1 MEALE
6 DSTVYTSV
14 LTAIGQLIAGQAAL
28 SAKHRGIFISVR
40 SCRGNRCHPEKV
52 YGFDIPDK
60 LDEDEWLRLYAEY
73 RMLRKTEL
81 EEFEIVMHNAFAKVV
96 NRLFSKDNASDS
108 MDIGTG

>member
-1 MEALE
+1 GSLHVCPYRNR
-6 DSTVYTSV
+6 TVNSRTSGFYQQSIESISSSFGFV
-14 LTAIGQLIAGQAAL
+14 ESVNAIL
-28 SAKHRGIFISVR
+28 K
-40 SCRGNRCHPEKV
+40 KT
-52 YGFDIPDK
+52 YGVDVPDK

-81 EEFEIVMHNAFAKVV
+81 EEFEIVVHNAVAKVV

>member
-1 MEALE
+1 VFGLVEGI
-6 DSTVYTSV
+6 D
-14 LTAIGQLIAGQAAL
+14 AIL
-28 SAKHRGIFISVR
+28 K
-40 SCRGNRCHPEKV
+40 KV

>member
-1 MEALE
+1 LYFSPDRHRTTDRRTGGFYQQSIEEYSSAFGLVE
-6 DSTVYTSV
+6 GID
-14 LTAIGQLIAGQAAL
+14 AIL
-28 SAKHRGIFISVR
+28 K
-40 SCRGNRCHPEKV
+40 KV

-81 EEFEIVMHNAFAKVV
+81 EEIEIVMHNAFAKVV